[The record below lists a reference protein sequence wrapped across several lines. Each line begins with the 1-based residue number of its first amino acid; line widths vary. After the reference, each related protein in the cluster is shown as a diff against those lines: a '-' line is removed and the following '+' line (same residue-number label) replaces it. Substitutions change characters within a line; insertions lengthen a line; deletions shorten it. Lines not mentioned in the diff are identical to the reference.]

1 MKNEM
6 NWKKMKRWQ
15 EEYKR
20 LYLDLIEVNN
30 EAYSEN
36 EQPVQTDDIAE
47 INRHMNDLLNRH
59 IKKEE

>member
-1 MKNEM
+1 
-6 NWKKMKRWQ
+6 MKRWQ